1 MAARIAAARIPDR
14 MFRMLVLL
22 GYSSRFKEC
31 PHSRLNAHD
40 TRHVKHQESLGGD
53 ILDEAAIYPAH

>member
-1 MAARIAAARIPDR
+1 